1 MYHSLSQ
8 WQQDRQAACAASPP
22 EKCNYF
28 LLLSWWWCNTTM
40 GEVHLVV
47 DDNNGLTNTLTL
59 STTDQW
65 LHPQIRTTAIGK
77 NNWLYEM
84 TSYRALLRKE
94 YKFMDLIDCI
104 VKYWCTVLINYVRN
118 NAILFESTKSCLTY
132 NQKQHLKQLRKWP
145 YKKRQLYA

>member
-1 MYHSLSQ
+1 M
-8 WQQDRQAACAASPP
+8 
-22 EKCNYF
+22 ENKTF
-28 LLLSWWWCNTTM
+28 LVLDAPSRVWTLTATPFECFYCR
-40 GEVHLVV
+40 
-47 DDNNGLTNTLTL
+47 LTNTLTL

-104 VKYWCTVLINYVRN
+104 VKYWCIVLINYVRN

-132 NQKQHLKQLRKWP
+132 NQKYYLKQLRKWP
-145 YKKRQLYA
+145 YKKTTTLCISLYP

>member
-47 DDNNGLTNTLTL
+47 DDNIGLTNTLTL

-65 LHPQIRTTAIGK
+65 LHPQIRTTAIGT

-104 VKYWCTVLINYVRN
+104 VKYWCTVLVNYVRN

-132 NQKQHLKQLRKWP
+132 SQK
-145 YKKRQLYA
+145 

>member
-1 MYHSLSQ
+1 MHWRLDYFPIFTLLVFSKYAWTKMHIYSKFNENSMLQ
-8 WQQDRQAACAASPP
+8 W
-22 EKCNYF
+22 KTIF
-28 LLLSWWWCNTTM
+28 LVLDAPSRVWTLTVTSFECFYCR
-40 GEVHLVV
+40 
-47 DDNNGLTNTLTL
+47 LTNTLTL

-65 LHPQIRTTAIGK
+65 LHPQIRTTAIGT

-84 TSYRALLRKE
+84 TSYQALLRKE

-132 NQKQHLKQLRKWP
+132 NQK
-145 YKKRQLYA
+145 